1 MTDRARQID
10 RYLDGELSD
19 REIGELL
26 EWVAAD
32 PTNADIFARQCLL
45 DQHTYELLQDGLVP
59 TTSDRPSVE
68 RRSRLP
74 MATSAVAVSI
84 LIALGLV
91 VWQSLPTP
99 SKRAPAL
106 PAVIAQS
113 IGGYDAAGKPFR
125 PGHQVHSGRLTVD
138 RGVVRLDFASGAQVA
153 VEGPADLHILDEMH
167 IVLDRGVVT
176 AVIPESAVGFAVDT
190 SVARIV
196 DLGTSFGISVGDDG
210 LTEVCVFDGEVE
222 VDHRTK
228 GSTGASPRRVSEGQ
242 AVQASQASSTIDLV
256 EFETTRY
263 ERAWP
268 VNSGVLQTTGLM
280 KFVSPGPGFVPGRYE
295 DTEHIVVFAERR
307 NVLIEEPLPV
317 NLAEPGEYERLRRRE
332 QHVLQ
337 PGQRVRS
344 YLLQLDPVGRQI
356 LRGRNKPRVFG
367 QITFD
372 SPIVGLIAAQRNLSE
387 TDALFGDPEGDYGDL
402 ARGVEPSPED
412 EDGKDAV
419 ILAADQRTLI
429 LNLAAASAV
438 DQIRVIVSEPQQNR
452 ETAVP

>member
-1 MTDRARQID
+1 MTDRAHQID

-26 EWVAAD
+26 KWVAAD
-32 PTNADIFARQCLL
+32 PTNADAFARQCLL
-45 DQHTYELLQDGLVP
+45 DQHAYELLQDGVV
-59 TTSDRPSVE
+59 SNMSYRPSVE
-68 RRSRLP
+68 RRPRLQ
-74 MATSAVAVSI
+74 MATLAVAASI
-84 LIALGLV
+84 LVASGLV
-91 VWQSLPTP
+91 VWQSLSTS
-99 SKRAPAL
+99 SKRAPAV

-113 IGGYDAAGKPFR
+113 IGGYDAAGKPLR
-125 PGHQVHSGRLTVD
+125 PGDQVLSGRLTVD

-153 VEGPADLHILDEMH
+153 VEGPADLQILDEMH
-167 IVLDRGVVT
+167 IRLERGVVT
-176 AVIPESAVGFAVDT
+176 AMVPESAVGFAVDT
-190 SVARIV
+190 SLARVV
-196 DLGTSFGISVGDDG
+196 DLGTAFGIAVSDDG
-210 LTEVCVFDGEVE
+210 LTEICVFDGEVE

-228 GSTGASPRRVSEGQ
+228 GSTTSPPRRVSEGQ
-242 AVQASQASSTIDLV
+242 AVQASHASDTIDSV

-307 NVLIEEPLPV
+307 NVLLKEPLPV
-317 NLAEPGEYERLRRRE
+317 DLAEPGEYKRLRRRE
-332 QHVLQ
+332 QDVLQ

-344 YLLQLDPVGRQI
+344 YLLQLDPVGKQI
-356 LRGRNKPRVFG
+356 LRGRDKPRVFG

-387 TDALFGDPEGDYGDL
+387 TDDLLGDPEGDYGDL
-402 ARGVEPSPED
+402 ARGVEPSSED
-412 EDGKDAV
+412 EEGKDAV

-438 DQIRVIVSEPQQNR
+438 DQLRVIVSEP
-452 ETAVP
+452 